1 MPASP
6 RTKRE
11 RICPWC
17 SQSFSKED
25 HLARHV
31 RRHTREKPFSCA
43 TCTKSFTRY
52 DSLLRHARSH
62 GVNPQSESQKA
73 ISAAGGPGQNETLQI
88 HELSP
93 ESMVNSAQGS
103 FPHENSLVAAQS
115 TSDPVVS
122 SPSQADPLPVSFYD
136 WPVDWT
142 SQPSTWL
149 ADADF
154 DLTAFN
160 ACVITSSTPVND
172 QTLLPLM
179 EPPALVPRS
188 VSIAPTSIH
197 ERLEDT
203 VRRRWF
209 TFIEGVGSGYDTP
222 GGRPDSIHIDD
233 AYRDNLAQRL
243 QQHITTAPLPS
254 TDFLWEKHIVR
265 EKSEALSMVQA
276 ALIGQTFG
284 MLSGRPKD
292 LLTVQTFHGTV
303 ITWAKRKNFFSGR
316 RAIELINIKD
326 IERALEPAWRA
337 WSQAE
342 EQIRLWAA
350 VSILD
355 AELSELL
362 LGEPVVRRFAP
373 SDLVS
378 EDDLWTAPT
387 AQAWGN
393 AVRRRV
399 EQLRISITSSPSS
412 QAIEFRSYVE
422 LEGITSAISDSTN
435 SLENN
440 RRDLL
445 LVKWQPVLM
454 SFYDRSLHPLQQLSS
469 PQRYK
474 DKFCLQALWHANF
487 LSLLAD
493 LDRLEQALGREGFDE
508 AQRNTSYV
516 CAWANS
522 SEGLRCAIHAVLIL
536 HLLETLPA
544 GGTEPAIHVPRVLF
558 RATIVWFCYLKFGV
572 RDPSEWYE
580 QSQAS
585 NSPNSLS
592 ELRHIS
598 ANPVNLLF
606 ESLDFQQRRPRPS
619 ESSTTCRYV
628 DLMGRIG
635 HWGLFRQLGAVGAV
649 LLHGALE
656 AVPPVQ
662 A

>member
-52 DSLLRHARSH
+52 DSLLRHVRSH

-73 ISAAGGPGQNETLQI
+73 ISAAGGPGQNEALQI

-103 FPHENSLVAAQS
+103 FPHEDSLVAAQS

-122 SPSQADPLPVSFYD
+122 SPCQADPLPVSFYD

-154 DLTAFN
+154 DLNAFN

-179 EPPALVPRS
+179 EPPPLVPRS
-188 VSIAPTSIH
+188 VSIAPTSIR

-326 IERALEPAWRA
+326 IERAPEPAWRA

-572 RDPSEWYE
+572 RDPSEC
-580 QSQAS
+580 
-585 NSPNSLS
+585 
-592 ELRHIS
+592 

-606 ESLDFQQRRPRPS
+606 ESLDFQQRRPSPS

>member
-1 MPASP
+1 MVSNSP
-6 RTKRE
+6 QNADKSPYET
-11 RICPWC
+11 
-17 SQSFSKED
+17 
-25 HLARHV
+25 HV
-31 RRHTREKPFSCA
+31 RRHTREKPFSCV
-43 TCTKSFTRY
+43 TCTKTFTRY

-62 GVNPQSESQKA
+62 GVNQQLESQKA
-73 ISAAGGPGQNETLQI
+73 ITTVGEPGQNEAPQI
-88 HELSP
+88 HEPSP
-93 ESMVNSAQGS
+93 QPM
-103 FPHENSLVAAQS
+103 S
-115 TSDPVVS
+115 TRDPVVS
-122 SPSQADPLPVSFYD
+122 SPCQADPLAVSFYD
-136 WPVDWT
+136 WPLDWT

-149 ADADF
+149 ADAGF
-154 DLTAFN
+154 DLNAFN
-160 ACVITSSTPVND
+160 ACVMSSSTPVDD
-172 QTLLPLM
+172 QTTLPLM

-188 VSIAPTSIH
+188 MSAAPPSIR

-209 TFIEGVGSGYDTP
+209 TFIEGVGSGYETP

-233 AYRDNLAQRL
+233 ADRDNLAQRL

-303 ITWAKRKNFFSGR
+303 ITWARRKNFFSGR
-316 RAIELINIKD
+316 RAIELINIED
-326 IERALEPAWRA
+326 IERAPEQAWRI

-362 LGEPVVRRFAP
+362 LSEPLLRRFAP

-378 EDDLWTAPT
+378 EDDLWTAPS

-393 AVRRRV
+393 AVRHRL
-399 EQLRISITSSPSS
+399 EQPRISISPSSPSS

-422 LEGITSAISDSTN
+422 LEGITSAISDATN

-445 LVKWQPVLM
+445 LVKCQPVLM
-454 SFYDRSLHPLQQLSS
+454 SFYDRYLHPLQPLSS
-469 PQRYK
+469 PQ
-474 DKFCLQALWHANF
+474 C
-487 LSLLAD
+487 LLAD

-508 AQRNTSYV
+508 AQRNTGYA

-522 SEGLRCAIHAVLIL
+522 SDGLRCAIHAVLIL

-558 RATIVWFCYLKFGV
+558 RATIIWFCYLKFGV
-572 RDPSEWYE
+572 RDPSEC
-580 QSQAS
+580 
-585 NSPNSLS
+585 
-592 ELRHIS
+592 

-606 ESLDFQQRRPRPS
+606 ESLDFQQRRPSPS

-662 A
+662 ALA

>member
-1 MPASP
+1 M
-6 RTKRE
+6 
-11 RICPWC
+11 
-17 SQSFSKED
+17 
-25 HLARHV
+25 
-31 RRHTREKPFSCA
+31 
-43 TCTKSFTRY
+43 
-52 DSLLRHARSH
+52 
-62 GVNPQSESQKA
+62 
-73 ISAAGGPGQNETLQI
+73 SAAP
-88 HELSP
+88 
-93 ESMVNSAQGS
+93 
-103 FPHENSLVAAQS
+103 
-115 TSDPVVS
+115 
-122 SPSQADPLPVSFYD
+122 PS
-136 WPVDWT
+136 
-142 SQPSTWL
+142 
-149 ADADF
+149 
-154 DLTAFN
+154 
-160 ACVITSSTPVND
+160 I
-172 QTLLPLM
+172 
-179 EPPALVPRS
+179 R
-188 VSIAPTSIH
+188 

-209 TFIEGVGSGYDTP
+209 TFIEGVGSGYETP

-233 AYRDNLAQRL
+233 ADRDNLAQRL

-254 TDFLWEKHIVR
+254 TDFLNMCIRMYFTRFNEILPIIHQPTFRPSVKRSLLLLSICSMGCLFLGSSHATQQGIRIFETLNKAILSSWEKHIVR

-303 ITWAKRKNFFSGR
+303 ITWARRKNFFSGR
-316 RAIELINIKD
+316 RAIELINIED
-326 IERALEPAWRA
+326 IERAPEQAWRI

-362 LGEPVVRRFAP
+362 LSEPLLRRFAP

-378 EDDLWTAPT
+378 EDDLWTAPS

-393 AVRRRV
+393 AVRHRL
-399 EQLRISITSSPSS
+399 EQPRISISPSSPSS

-422 LEGITSAISDSTN
+422 LEGITSAISDATN

-445 LVKWQPVLM
+445 LVKCQPVLM
-454 SFYDRSLHPLQQLSS
+454 SFYDRYLHPLQPLSA
-469 PQRYK
+469 PQWYK

-508 AQRNTSYV
+508 AQRNTGYA

-522 SEGLRCAIHAVLIL
+522 SDGLRCAIHAVLIL

-558 RATIVWFCYLKFGV
+558 RATIIWFCYLKFGV

-580 QSQAS
+580 QSQACS
-585 NSPNSLS
+585 NPNSLL

-606 ESLDFQQRRPRPS
+606 ESLDFQQRRPSPS

-662 A
+662 ALA

>member
-1 MPASP
+1 MTSP
-6 RTKRE
+6 RRKRE

-62 GVNPQSESQKA
+62 GVSPQFESQRA
-73 ISAAGGPGQNETLQI
+73 TNTAGESVQNETLQI
-88 HELSP
+88 QELSP
-93 ESMVNSAQGS
+93 ESLVNSAQDS
-103 FPHENSLVAAQS
+103 FPHANSLLAAQS
-115 TSDPVVS
+115 TRDLVVS
-122 SPSQADPLPVSFYD
+122 SSCQEDPLPVSFYD
-136 WPVDWT
+136 WPVDWA

-154 DLTAFN
+154 DLNALNASVINSSMPFN
-160 ACVITSSTPVND
+160 YPTPA
-172 QTLLPLM
+172 PLM
-179 EPPALVPRS
+179 ETPALVS
-188 VSIAPTSIH
+188 QSGCGAPTSIP

-209 TFIEGVGSGYDTP
+209 TFIEGIGTGYDTP

-233 AYRDNLAQRL
+233 ADRDNLAQRL
-243 QQHITTAPLPS
+243 QQHIITAPLPS
-254 TDFLWEKHIVR
+254 TDFLWETHIVR

-303 ITWAKRKNFFSGR
+303 ITWAKRKNFFSGH
-316 RAIELINIKD
+316 RAIDLINIED
-326 IERALEPAWRA
+326 IERAPERAWRVWA
-337 WSQAE
+337 QAE
-342 EQIRLWAA
+342 EEIRLWAA

-362 LGEPVVRRFAP
+362 LSEPLLRRFPP

-393 AVRRRV
+393 AVRHRV
-399 EQLRISITSSPSS
+399 EQPRIHLSPSPPS
-412 QAIEFRSYVE
+412 QTIGFRAYVE
-422 LEGITSAISDSTN
+422 LEGVTSATSNATN

-445 LVKWQPVLM
+445 LVKCQPLLM
-454 SFYDRSLHPLQQLSS
+454 SFYDRYLHPSQQNSFS
-469 PQRYK
+469 QADK

-493 LDRLEQALGREGFDE
+493 LDRLEQALGREGFEE
-508 AQRNTSYV
+508 AQRNTSYGRS
-516 CAWANS
+516 WANS

-536 HLLETLPA
+536 HLLETLPV
-544 GGTEPAIHVPRVLF
+544 GETEAAIHVPRVLF
-558 RATIVWFCYLKFGV
+558 RAAIVWFCYLKFGV
-572 RDPSEWYE
+572 GDPAEWYE
-580 QSQAS
+580 QSQAFNNPTS
-585 NSPNSLS
+585 MP

-598 ANPVNLLF
+598 VDPGNLLL
-606 ESLDFQQRRPRPS
+606 ESLDFQQRRPSPS

-635 HWGLFRQLGAVGAV
+635 HWGLFRQLGAVGT
-649 LLHGALE
+649 LLLYGVLE

>member
-154 DLTAFN
+154 DLNAFN

-326 IERALEPAWRA
+326 IERAPEPAWRA

-454 SFYDRSLHPLQQLSS
+454 SFYDRYLHSLQQLSS
-469 PQRYK
+469 PQGYK

-544 GGTEPAIHVPRVLF
+544 GGTEPGIHVPRVLF

-580 QSQAS
+580 QSQAF
-585 NSPNSLS
+585 NNPNSLP

-598 ANPVNLLF
+598 AKPVNLLF
-606 ESLDFQQRRPRPS
+606 ESLDFQQRRPSPS

>member
-136 WPVDWT
+136 WPVYWT